1 MELNKPTSQL
11 IIVKEYDIKSNKL
24 DFNLEI

>member
-11 IIVKEYDIKSNKL
+11 IIVKEYDIKSNNL
-24 DFNLEI
+24 DSNLEI